1 MKLHM
6 GSLLFVL
13 VIHQA
18 AAHAQD
24 SVREPQ
30 PQPQPQPASEKE
42 TAPADPAPPPSAAP
56 APMPSAT
63 PAPTPSAT
71 PAPTPSAAPTPTPL
85 QQPAASAETQ
95 AMLDT
100 TSHRHLGF
108 YLRPD
113 LGLGYL
119 TSSEPADTVSVTIS
133 GVAGLAGLA
142 IGGAVVED
150 FILAVHIF
158 DAYTPNPSVS
168 AGGPSVSTTDTSF
181 TLWGIGPEA
190 TYYIQPANVY
200 LSGTLGFTKMSL
212 AHGNASVSS
221 DWGFGFR
228 AAVGKEWWAGDHW
241 GVGIAGHVTF
251 STNPDPA
258 ANGSKPTLS
267 TWTVGAAFSATY
279 N

>member
-1 MKLHM
+1 
-6 GSLLFVL
+6 
-13 VIHQA
+13 
-18 AAHAQD
+18 
-24 SVREPQ
+24 
-30 PQPQPQPASEKE
+30 
-42 TAPADPAPPPSAAP
+42 
-56 APMPSAT
+56 
-63 PAPTPSAT
+63 
-71 PAPTPSAAPTPTPL
+71 
-85 QQPAASAETQ
+85 
-95 AMLDT
+95 MLDT

-108 YLRPD
+108 YFRPD

-119 TSSEPADTVSVTIS
+119 TSSEPAGTVSVTIS
-133 GVAGLAGLA
+133 GVAGLAGFA
-142 IGGAVVED
+142 FGGAVVED

-158 DAYTPNPSVS
+158 DAYAPNPSVS
-168 AGGPSVSTTDTSF
+168 VGGPSVSTMDTSL

-190 TYYIQPANVY
+190 TFYIQPANVY

-212 AHGNASVSS
+212 ANGNASASS

-241 GVGIAGHVTF
+241 GLGIAGHVTF

-258 ANGSKPTLS
+258 ANGSTPTLS

>member
-13 VIHQA
+13 VVHQA

-30 PQPQPQPASEKE
+30 PQPQPASEEE
-42 TAPADPAPPPSAAP
+42 TAPAEPAPPPSAVP
-56 APMPSAT
+56 ASPPSAV
-63 PAPTPSAT
+63 PTP
-71 PAPTPSAAPTPTPL
+71 PPSAAPTPPPL
-85 QQPAASAETQ
+85 QQPAASAGTQ

-119 TSSEPADTVSVTIS
+119 TSSEPAGTVSVTIS

-150 FILAVHIF
+150 FVLAVHIF
-158 DAYTPNPSVS
+158 DAYASNPSVS
-168 AGGPSVSTTDTSF
+168 AGGPSVSTTDTSL

-200 LSGTLGFTKMSL
+200 LSGTLGFTKMSF
-212 AHGNASVSS
+212 AQGNASVST

-241 GVGIAGHVTF
+241 GLGIAGHVTF

-258 ANGSKPTLS
+258 ANGSTPTLS
-267 TWTVGAAFSATY
+267 TWTIGAAFSATY